1 MLKEEL
7 GVSESN
13 SLIYDLNCSPEVSV
27 SITDLR

>member
-13 SLIYDLNCSPEVSV
+13 LLIYDLNCSPEVVFST
-27 SITDLR
+27 IDLR